1 MNEFVSASGQKLL
14 GDVRNIAV
22 IGFGKTGKA
31 LLNFL
36 MAKNIGRQLFL
47 FNDDVIRD
55 EKEKQSFRQNGV
67 EFLEGEKSFARL
79 QEMDLMVISPGV
91 DGRNPRFEEL
101 RKSGQKIISEIEL
114 ASYFIPSKIIAVT
127 GTNGKSTTVSLI
139 HHILSFNGLPAVL
152 AGNIGNPL
160 IAEVMGLNP
169 ESIVILEVSSFQLEE
184 IVHFRPDIG
193 VLLNVTPDHLDRYSD
208 MAAYLSTKIKI
219 GQNQNRDDFLI
230 YNNDDNW
237 LREHI
242 DSRAHLIGFSIT
254 QKLEKGYFIENNQ
267 VIDSLNPKPEK
278 ISLDNNPLMG
288 IHNLE
293 NVLSSVIVCRLLGL
307 SAEKIETGMQ
317 GFKGLP
323 HRTEVLGKIGRV
335 EFINDSKA
343 TNVDATLK
351 AINSFNSGVVLILGG
366 KDKGGDFQILKAP
379 IKQRTSRVL
388 LVGSAASRIYSE
400 LASVKAK
407 MHMVRDLREAV
418 REGFNTLKQQG
429 GTVLLAP
436 GCASFDMFDNFEH
449 RGECF
454 KKEFLTLKR
463 EVENG

>member
-1 MNEFVSASGQKLL
+1 MNEFVSVSGQKLL

-55 EKEKQSFRQNGV
+55 EKEKQSFQQNGV
-67 EFLEGEKSFARL
+67 EFLEGEKSFTRL

-91 DGRNPRFEEL
+91 DGRNSRFEAL
-101 RKSGQKIISEIEL
+101 RKSGQKIISEIEF

-139 HHILSFNGLPAVL
+139 HHILSSGGLPAVL

-169 ESIVILEVSSFQLEE
+169 ESVVILEVSSFQLEE

-230 YNNDDNW
+230 YNNDDSW

-242 DSRAHLIGFSIT
+242 DSRAQLIGFSIT

-267 VIDSLNPKPEK
+267 VIDSLRPKSEK
-278 ISLDNNPLMG
+278 ISLDNNPLPG

-307 SAEKIETGMQ
+307 SVKKIETGMQ

-323 HRTEVLGKIGRV
+323 HRAEVLGKIGRV

-351 AINSFNSGVVLILGG
+351 VMTSFNSGVVLILGG
-366 KDKGGDFQILKAP
+366 KDKGGDFQILEAP

-418 REGFNTLKQQG
+418 REGFNTLKQHG